1 MNLPVEQHQLQPL
14 RQQLLQF
21 LQHLMQHQLLPL
33 HLQVEI
39 RFAVTE

>member
-1 MNLPVEQHQLQPL
+1 VHQHQHRHLPL
-14 RQQLLQF
+14 RQQLLQL